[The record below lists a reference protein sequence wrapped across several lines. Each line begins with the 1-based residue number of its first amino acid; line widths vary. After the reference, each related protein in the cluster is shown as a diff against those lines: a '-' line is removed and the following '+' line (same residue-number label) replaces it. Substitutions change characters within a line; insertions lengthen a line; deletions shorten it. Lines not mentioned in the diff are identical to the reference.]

1 MCWLMWSDE
10 KQAEAEWYFED
21 ICWKDFPSA
30 SARWTE
36 WISQFRLVNKLN
48 SIWLRDEFH
57 SQQCNSRTNFP
68 LHNPSFSNVWH
79 TLSIIDLQIE
89 KVCCEAGERD
99 AFLLFLIAISLL
111 SQRAAKSRQSS
122 VPSWAFP
129 VSQRDVQRW
138 RGVASSNSLLLKAFC
153 FADFSNCSLTLQILF
168 KIGCYLKEKKKN
180 RTSRSIPCNHPMSQC
195 RHISPQPAAL
205 CLPPPAVPPC
215 KLPAQGLVQELG
227 SPLPQLVKLV
237 NKQITS

>member
-111 SQRAAKSRQSS
+111 SQRAASPGRVLCPAEHFPFPRGMCRGDGEWPAPIPCSS
-122 VPSWAFP
+122 KPFVL
-129 VSQRDVQRW
+129 QI
-138 RGVASSNSLLLKAFC
+138 
-153 FADFSNCSLTLQILF
+153 SLTVAWL
-168 KIGCYLKEKKKN
+168 CNSYL
-180 RTSRSIPCNHPMSQC
+180 R
-195 RHISPQPAAL
+195 
-205 CLPPPAVPPC
+205 
-215 KLPAQGLVQELG
+215 LG
-227 SPLPQLVKLV
+227 VF
-237 NKQITS
+237 